1 MNSLTSGFYL
11 SKSYCD
17 HRPIRNQNSSKI
29 WKNNLRND
37 THSLTPLYVE
47 VAKLMIAFRR
57 GKVNLFFIKLLIA
70 RLIIQGPTWPIEIR
84 PNMKASISN
93 NLKSIKHIG
102 FRFHISLHT
111 CNSWIPCEI
120 RYQIL
125 KIGEVFAPPQQKFN
139 DRKQSQITTKIVIF
153 WHMRR
158 LQYSLKAVKI
168 WIHFIQSSEFK
179 WRKTKTWHKISL
191 KIVYW
196 AK

>member
-1 MNSLTSGFYL
+1 MSVNNVYL
-11 SKSYCD
+11 KAQLHD
-17 HRPIRNQNSSKI
+17 
-29 WKNNLRND
+29 
-37 THSLTPLYVE
+37 
-47 VAKLMIAFRR
+47 
-57 GKVNLFFIKLLIA
+57 IKTL
-70 RLIIQGPTWPIEIR
+70 R

-93 NLKSIKHIG
+93 NFKSIKHIG
-102 FRFHISLHT
+102 FRSHTSFHT

-179 WRKTKTWHKISL
+179 WRKTKKWHFFRNSGMS
-191 KIVYW
+191 KIVDGFL
-196 AK
+196 

>member
-1 MNSLTSGFYL
+1 MKCFNDLWTIQVVTLIDFTDRCEIL
-11 SKSYCD
+11 S
-17 HRPIRNQNSSKI
+17 RTI
-29 WKNNLRND
+29 WIWTD
-37 THSLTPLYVE
+37 Y
-47 VAKLMIAFRR
+47 
-57 GKVNLFFIKLLIA
+57 
-70 RLIIQGPTWPIEIR
+70 
-84 PNMKASISN
+84 
-93 NLKSIKHIG
+93 IKHIG
-102 FRFHISLHT
+102 FRFHISVHT

-191 KIVYW
+191 KIVDW